1 MKRIRISNIGS
12 VSLFLLFFL
21 PIFLNSFFES
31 FKVSMRNPSNNLHPL
46 HLFMLKI
53 QYFSLEVRLLEGL
66 IENFKIFFI
75 LFFFLF

>member
-1 MKRIRISNIGS
+1 
-12 VSLFLLFFL
+12 
-21 PIFLNSFFES
+21 
-31 FKVSMRNPSNNLHPL
+31 MRNPSNNLHPL

-53 QYFSLEVRLLEGL
+53 RHFSLEVRLLEGL